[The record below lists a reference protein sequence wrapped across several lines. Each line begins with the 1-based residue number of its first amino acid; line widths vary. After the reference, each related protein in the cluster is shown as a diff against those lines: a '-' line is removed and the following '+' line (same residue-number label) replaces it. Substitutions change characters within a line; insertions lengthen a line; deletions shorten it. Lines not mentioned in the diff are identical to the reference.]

1 MKFFKIYKPSYSQ
14 NSIIREYQIL
24 HMKWDESDPLPPPF
38 ITCLANRE
46 QGLYFYPRDDVK
58 VLPTIDLE
66 GITAISP
73 AITGPKNR
81 PIGLKFGKDYLMIK
95 VSFHPT
101 GLYRLLRIPMQK
113 TVNTGLDASIFFTK
127 EIKVVNDKL
136 IQSTSYD
143 DMIEIVSSFI
153 DTQIE
158 KGILLEEPIDSVV
171 IKMLDPYAKNTL
183 PEWASIACLSLRQF
197 ERSFTTRVGISPKMY
212 LRIVR
217 FENAMTIKNKL
228 LIYFKH
234 VEPFS
239 RLSGILEGSVPLLP
253 TVGQACRTTSPV
265 WVDSFLLKRKAY
277 SSR

>member
-24 HMKWDESDPLPPPF
+24 HMKWDQADPLPPPF

-46 QGLYFYPRDDVK
+46 QGLYFYPRDNVK
-58 VLPTIDLE
+58 VLPTIDSQ

-73 AITGPKNR
+73 TITGPKNR

-95 VSFHPT
+95 VSFQPT

-113 TVNTGLDASIFFTK
+113 TVNTGLDASVFFTK
-127 EIKVVNDKL
+127 GINVVNDKL

-143 DMIEIVSSFI
+143 DMIEIVASFI

-197 ERSFTTRVGISPKMY
+197 ERSFTARVGISPKMY

-217 FENAMTIKNKL
+217 FENAMKIKNCSPEKSWSQIALECEFNDSSHL
-228 LIYFKH
+228 LREFRQFAEFAPGSLTQKQT
-234 VEPFS
+234 
-239 RLSGILEGSVPLLP
+239 SGYGDFPS
-253 TVGQACRTTSPV
+253 G
-265 WVDSFLLKRKAY
+265 
-277 SSR
+277 

>member
-14 NSIIREYQIL
+14 KGLIQEYQIL
-24 HMKWDESDPLPPPF
+24 HMKWDESAPLPPPF

-46 QGLYFYPRDDVK
+46 QGLYFYPRDHVK
-58 VLPTIDLE
+58 VLSTIDSE

-81 PIGLKFGKDYLMIK
+81 PVGLKFGKDYLMIK
-95 VSFHPT
+95 VSFQPT

-113 TVNTGLDASIFFTK
+113 TVNNGLDATLFFSK
-127 EIKVVNDKL
+127 EIKLVNDKL

-158 KGILLEEPIDSVV
+158 KAILPEEPIDNVV
-171 IKMLDPYAKNTL
+171 IKMLDPHAQNTL
-183 PEWASIACLSLRQF
+183 PEWASMACLSLRQF

-217 FENAMTIKNKL
+217 FENAMKIKNNWPQKSWSEIAHECEYNDSSHL
-228 LIYFKH
+228 LREFRQFAEFAPGSLTQKQT
-234 VEPFS
+234 
-239 RLSGILEGSVPLLP
+239 SGHGDFPS
-253 TVGQACRTTSPV
+253 G
-265 WVDSFLLKRKAY
+265 
-277 SSR
+277 